1 MDSKKK
7 LTESILIIAII
18 LSNISQIPSL
28 FGNPIIKSGYA
39 LAWML
44 LFAILLFRKWF
55 GFNMD
60 FLIPPVIFDM
70 LCLLGWAFGKDYMA
84 SSLYVPINMSA
95 FILTIGFLFGALVD
109 EQIIKKIAIAYIASS
124 IIVGGVLYV
133 TVFRGIDWSGSSTYV
148 YASKNSAAQFL
159 LVGLILVAT
168 LFYVRHRIASGF
180 LIIAYTVLIFMMKSR
195 ATIAALVIYL
205 IYFIFFIV
213 ESKRERNFYLFL
225 VVIFG
230 LVVVLNPDANHLIIQ
245 EIIFN
250 NRGTDMTTLSSGRD
264 LHWKTFRQEF
274 GKYLFW
280 GTGGTYLESM
290 PLAVLMSYGVIGGVP
305 ILLFALKPLIYAIKN
320 MWDKRY
326 RIYSLLVVSISLTML
341 VNSIFEEQAPFG
353 PGVKCY
359 FLWLLFGMYIGKKQ
373 YDLLNNYNEEINY
386 NE

>member
-1 MDSKKK
+1 M
-7 LTESILIIAII
+7 
-18 LSNISQIPSL
+18 
-28 FGNPIIKSGYA
+28 
-39 LAWML
+39 
-44 LFAILLFRKWF
+44 
-55 GFNMD
+55 
-60 FLIPPVIFDM
+60 
-70 LCLLGWAFGKDYMA
+70 
-84 SSLYVPINMSA
+84 
-95 FILTIGFLFGALVD
+95 
-109 EQIIKKIAIAYIASS
+109 
-124 IIVGGVLYV
+124 
-133 TVFRGIDWSGSSTYV
+133 
-148 YASKNSAAQFL
+148 
-159 LVGLILVAT
+159 AT

-180 LIIAYTVLIFMMKSR
+180 LIIAYAVLIFMMKSR
-195 ATIAALVIYL
+195 ATIAALAIYL

-230 LVVVLNPDANHLIIQ
+230 LVVVFNPDANHLIIQ

>member
-84 SSLYVPINMSA
+84 SSLFVPINMSA

-195 ATIAALVIYL
+195 ATIAALAIYL

>member
-60 FLIPPVIFDM
+60 FLIPPAIFDM

-84 SSLYVPINMSA
+84 SSLFVPINMSA

-180 LIIAYTVLIFMMKSR
+180 LIIAYAVLIFMMKSR
-195 ATIAALVIYL
+195 ATIAALAIYL

-230 LVVVLNPDANHLIIQ
+230 LVVVFNPDANHLIIQ

>member
-60 FLIPPVIFDM
+60 FLISPVIFDM

-84 SSLYVPINMSA
+84 SSLFVPINMSA

-180 LIIAYTVLIFMMKSR
+180 LIIAYAVLIFMMKSR
-195 ATIAALVIYL
+195 ATIAALAIYL

-230 LVVVLNPDANHLIIQ
+230 LVVVFNPDANHLIIQ

>member
-84 SSLYVPINMSA
+84 SSLFVPINMSA

-180 LIIAYTVLIFMMKSR
+180 LIIAYAVLIFMMKSR
-195 ATIAALVIYL
+195 ATIAALAIYL

-213 ESKRERNFYLFL
+213 VSKRERNFYLFL

-230 LVVVLNPDANHLIIQ
+230 LVVVFNPDANHLIIQ

>member
-84 SSLYVPINMSA
+84 SSLFVPINMSA

-180 LIIAYTVLIFMMKSR
+180 LIIAYAVLIFMMKSR
-195 ATIAALVIYL
+195 ATIAALAIYL

-230 LVVVLNPDANHLIIQ
+230 LVVVFNPDANHLIIQ

-359 FLWLLFGMYIGKKQ
+359 FLWLFLIQLFLKTI
-373 YDLLNNYNEEINY
+373 
-386 NE
+386 

>member
-84 SSLYVPINMSA
+84 SSLFVPINMSA

-133 TVFRGIDWSGSSTYV
+133 TVFRGIDWSGSRTYV

-180 LIIAYTVLIFMMKSR
+180 LIIAYAVLIFMMKSR
-195 ATIAALVIYL
+195 ATIAALAIYL

-230 LVVVLNPDANHLIIQ
+230 LVVVFNPDANHLIIQ